1 VFASTAYRL
10 SQSISLPRCS
20 DNLSELEPKNKA
32 TWNPQNK
39 SAKRKREQVVDK
51 EKKDNF
57 IQQNRVVEDITLP
70 PGNGLQEDGRK
81 LFAVQHR
88 GMNEMQCYSCVYIY
102 SYFVAY
108 VHLSSE
114 LPGHFV
120 FLLSLR
126 KRDNE
131 AGSPREV
138 YATYRGF
145 GPRSGITER
154 ATEVLLE
161 SAYPDPA
168 DLEENRSPNWTLASV
183 SVNRNATSVSSAID
197 PRAPFSALHR
207 GCGLVEIGN
216 HGAFPFKS
224 QNLDPLKKEIE
235 AFVLNGLG
243 SSAAEDD
250 TIDRVNND
258 KHNVLIAKVG
268 PDKFQYLLYLEK
280 PIEQGQTVAVVFPSL
295 SSSLTSRKFEGT
307 EFRRMHAI
315 DEAMRTLSLND
326 LRALLSWMGQ
336 EALRSTGYN
345 NCLIDEV
352 VATDNDFR
360 SACERRRRLC
370 WVSHRVSAAIGDS
383 RRLPE
388 DAESINLLEFGR
400 HTAAKT
406 EEWSKL
412 SRRQQTTLAAAVQTQ
427 ITLEMR
433 CALELDNMCGSAHR
447 VGWCPR
453 SVKLLDEIVETS
465 AKSYLPVF
473 AVSET
478 DCHAS
483 LWSSLGAILISNI
496 SATDFT
502 NADKLGDFIMHQS
515 SHVSNDGRVVVT
527 EADTEGLSDAMTP
540 DRELWGSVACIHI
553 KQNNEPF
560 SVIMRRPIDVRSGGA
575 CLSTDWYRQSFWR
588 IVSAAISAFS
598 HTLTEQEA
606 KEFKLDQLLS
616 LAGPYVISRE
626 SFRMDPTPISYRQV
640 IHLPP
645 SEADDYALP
654 SQPLFLG
661 LVWPTL
667 SDAGWRLEVG
677 NNPFEIAFYPKPPS
691 RKQAVSLKRQRDHER
706 MLLTREI
713 NRVGFGTLAKST
725 KRLVVATL
733 GKDGING
740 DNVSNASMGHGFT
753 VADILKRFDDFLSK
767 RIMEKIGNLGLDAPA
782 KITVVLESFEKCFDS
797 LACHLMPI
805 KGLKGATDVEA
816 VNKRPVEVYSGE
828 YLTQFLFVL
837 PDVLKR
843 SDLAPDV
850 VKDCLEISRDLL
862 RFISA
867 HYREFFAEG
876 FQPPRE
882 YYESGGDDDLSS
894 TPLLLET
901 KIITMISDRMTTDQ
915 GENGVRSAGSS
926 VLKDLIS
933 EEEKV
938 GVTDFIFTVF
948 EQAIACRATPED
960 MRRKSR
966 RFHVGYAGV
975 CCRHCLGRNG
985 EGRYFFT
992 SLESLCK
999 LFHRCCLQST

>member
-1 VFASTAYRL
+1 
-10 SQSISLPRCS
+10 
-20 DNLSELEPKNKA
+20 
-32 TWNPQNK
+32 
-39 SAKRKREQVVDK
+39 
-51 EKKDNF
+51 
-57 IQQNRVVEDITLP
+57 
-70 PGNGLQEDGRK
+70 
-81 LFAVQHR
+81 
-88 GMNEMQCYSCVYIY
+88 M
-102 SYFVAY
+102 
-108 VHLSSE
+108 
-114 LPGHFV
+114 
-120 FLLSLR
+120 
-126 KRDNE
+126 
-131 AGSPREV
+131 
-138 YATYRGF
+138 
-145 GPRSGITER
+145 
-154 ATEVLLE
+154 
-161 SAYPDPA
+161 
-168 DLEENRSPNWTLASV
+168 
-183 SVNRNATSVSSAID
+183 NRNATSVSSAID
-197 PRAPFSALHR
+197 PRAPFSALR
-207 GCGLVEIGN
+207 PGCGLVEIGN
-216 HGAFPFKS
+216 HGAYPFKS

-235 AFVLNGLG
+235 AFVSNGQG

-250 TIDRVNND
+250 TIDSVNND

-280 PIEQGQTVAVVFPSL
+280 PIEQGQTVAVVFPSV
-295 SSSLTSRKFEGT
+295 SSSLTSRKYEGT

-326 LRALLSWMGQ
+326 LRALLSWMCQ
-336 EALRSTGYN
+336 EALRSTGYAKFLN
-345 NCLIDEV
+345 DDAP
-352 VATDNDFR
+352 ATDNDFK

-370 WVSHRVSAAIGDS
+370 WVSHRISAAIGDS
-383 RRLPE
+383 RRLQE
-388 DAESINLLEFGR
+388 DAESLDLLEFGR

-447 VGWCPR
+447 IGWCPR

-465 AKSYLPVF
+465 AKNYLPVF
-473 AVSET
+473 AVSEP

-515 SHVSNDGRVVVT
+515 SHASNDGRVVVA
-527 EADTEGLSDAMTP
+527 EADTEGLSDAMTS
-540 DRELWGSVACIHI
+540 DRELLGSVACIYT
-553 KQNNEPF
+553 KQSNEPF
-560 SVIMRRPIDVRSGGA
+560 SVIMRRPTDVRSGGA

-598 HTLTEQEA
+598 STLTEKEA
-606 KEFKLDQLLS
+606 KEFQLDQLLS

-626 SFRMDPTPISYRQV
+626 SFRMDPTPISYRQL
-640 IHLPP
+640 IHLPQ

-713 NRVGFGTLAKST
+713 NQVGFGKLAKST
-725 KRLVVATL
+725 KRLFVATSR
-733 GKDGING
+733 KDGING
-740 DNVSNASMGHGFT
+740 DNVPDAALVSMGHGFT
-753 VADILKRFDDFLSK
+753 VADILKRFDDFISK
-767 RIMEKIGNLGLDAPA
+767 RIIEKNRNLGSDAPA
-782 KITVVLESFEKCFDS
+782 KIPAVLESLGKCFDS

-805 KGLKGATDVEA
+805 QGLKGATDVEA
-816 VNKRPVEVYSGE
+816 GKRPVEVYSGE
-828 YLTQFLFVL
+828 YLAQFLFVL
-837 PDVLKR
+837 PDVLQR
-843 SDLAPDV
+843 SDLAPDM

-867 HYREFFAEG
+867 HYRELFAEG

-882 YYESGGDDDLSS
+882 YYESGGGDDDLSS
-894 TPLLLET
+894 TPLFLET
-901 KIITMISDRMTTDQ
+901 KTITMMSDHIATDQ
-915 GENGVRSAGSS
+915 GEDGVRSAGSS

-948 EQAIACRATPED
+948 EQAIACRATQED

-966 RFHVGYAGV
+966 RFQVGYAGV

-999 LFHRCCLQST
+999 PVHRCCLQSTHHSSILSLYLAVVAPYFSHLVHWAREAFSPLPIGPRGGQEEDFCSSFSSHCAAK